1 MPFQK
6 IQTKGAREIMNT
18 EKLFEVQE
26 KVDAAIAANM
36 HKEWEGFGSF
46 ESVEHRKFAL
56 RTEIFELANEIGFF
70 KDWKHS
76 HKIDKEAALEEL
88 GDCIAF
94 LLSLGI
100 TAGYQRIASEIRPF
114 EMHNEYAWE
123 DLFDMLTDLRV
134 DNAGKF
140 TLIFSLLL
148 GIGLKIGATESEI
161 VDAYMRK
168 SNINIERREKGY

>member
-1 MPFQK
+1 
-6 IQTKGAREIMNT
+6 MNT

-36 HKEWEGFGSF
+36 PKEWEGFGSF

-76 HKIDKEAALEEL
+76 HKIDKEATLEEL

-114 EMHNEYAWE
+114 EMYDEYAWE

-148 GIGLKIGATESEI
+148 GIGAKLGASEAEI
-161 VDAYMRK
+161 TDAYLAK
-168 SNINIERREKGY
+168 ADKNIERQNVGY